1 MLTRAQVL
9 LRVLLVGLVGA
20 AAGNSRSLSEVA
32 RNVRLGKQAQPVLQA
47 ARIARKVHLVSL
59 ML

>member
-9 LRVLLVGLVGA
+9 LRVLLVG
-20 AAGNSRSLSEVA
+20 AAGHSQILAEVA
-32 RNVRLGKQAQPVLQA
+32 SNVRLGKQAQPVLQA